1 MEIMNKKRE
10 SWGTIRR
17 LPSGRYQARWRN
29 DAGQYQTAPVTFS
42 TITDARIYLARIR
55 TEIEDGTWKKVDEG
69 SQPFAPFAMRY
80 LETHTRN
87 IKATTAI
94 KYETNLRVHVIPE
107 FGDKSLKSIRSIDV
121 SEWVTKMSESGK
133 SVGTIRGAHTMMS
146 QVMIEAVRSGLIN
159 SNPCAHTRF
168 QRKTQY
174 EPNIMTPDEVKIL
187 MNAMPERYYTFV
199 AVLGYCGLRFGEAA
213 ALKRGRVSLDRKEI
227 DIVESVTN
235 AGGQT
240 VWGET
245 KTYERRQ
252 VSLPTFLVNAL
263 ADHMEKHTG
272 ESEDSIVFTASGGGW
287 LQNNNFHNR
296 VWRPI
301 VKQLV
306 KDGTLKTHVTPKDL
320 RATCASWVAA
330 TDGVLEAAKRLG
342 HSNTATTTKHYARPI
357 AGRDI
362 KVANHLDEQ
371 FNATMNE
378 NRVAS

>member
-10 SWGTIRR
+10 SWGSVRR
-17 LPSGRYQARWRN
+17 LPSGRFQARWKD
-29 DAGQYQTAPVTFS
+29 DAGKYQTAPVTFS
-42 TITDARIYLARIR
+42 TITDARVCLARIR
-55 TEIEDGTWKKVDEG
+55 TELEDGTWKKVDEG
-69 SQPFAPFAMRY
+69 AQPFAPFAMRY

-121 SEWVTKMSESGK
+121 SEWVTRMSESGK
-133 SVGTIRGAHTMMS
+133 RVGTIRGAHTIMS
-146 QVMIEAVRSGLIN
+146 QVMIEAVRSGLID
-159 SNPCAHTRF
+159 SNPCAYTRF
-168 QRKTQY
+168 PRMTRY
-174 EPNIMTPDEVKIL
+174 EPNIITPEETNIL

-199 AVLGYCGLRFGEAA
+199 AVLAYCGLRFGEAA
-213 ALKRGRVSLDRKEI
+213 ALKRGRVHLDRKEI

-245 KTYERRQ
+245 KTYEKRT

-263 ADHMEKHTG
+263 ANHMEQFTENG
-272 ESEDSIVFTASGGGW
+272 EDSLVFTASGGGW
-287 LQNNNFHNR
+287 IQNNNFHNR
-296 VWRPI
+296 VWRPT
-301 VKQLV
+301 VKRLV
-306 KDGTLKTHVTPKDL
+306 KEGALKTHVMPKDL
-320 RATCASWVAA
+320 RATCGSWVAA

-371 FNATMNE
+371 FQATLNE